1 MSYNVP
7 VPRTNVLIHIR
18 HEFNFMYFKCPYYFL
33 LGKSAKLF
41 ETTHPDWAPS
51 LHLENENYNSCKSS
65 STAAKKTYERSVKR
79 NVLADAN
86 SPPNNPLK
94 KKS

>member
-7 VPRTNVLIHIR
+7 VPGTNVLIHIR

-41 ETTHPDWAPS
+41 ETTHLYWAPS

-65 STAAKKTYERSVKR
+65 KKRYERSVKR
-79 NVLADAN
+79 KILADTN

-94 KKS
+94 NKS